1 MKRAFAELSP
11 RVVRGLQTPQARA
24 VLVTVPAAQ
33 ATQWQAMAQLHSLQ
47 THHLNRTLPSALGAN
62 MQQKRGMFIQTQ
74 PTPNPSSMMFL
85 PGKTVMESGSMQF
98 GNARESMKSPLA
110 KKLFQVDGVT
120 SVFFGSDFVTVT
132 KSDDYTWN
140 VVKPDIFAGIMDHFT
155 SGEPL
160 ISDTNSTGRSDTAIN
175 DDDSEVVAM
184 IKELLETRIRPAVM
198 EDGGDIVFKG
208 FDEASGLV
216 TLKMQGAC
224 SGCPS
229 SSVTL
234 KGGIENMLMHYI
246 PEVKSVVEA
255 EPDESEVAGMTEF
268 NKLEQHL
275 SA

>member
-1 MKRAFAELSP
+1 
-11 RVVRGLQTPQARA
+11 
-24 VLVTVPAAQ
+24 
-33 ATQWQAMAQLHSLQ
+33 
-47 THHLNRTLPSALGAN
+47 
-62 MQQKRGMFIQTQ
+62 MFIQTQ

-85 PGKTVMESGSMQF
+85 PGQTVLESGSMQF
-98 GNARESMKSPLA
+98 ATARESMKSPLA

-120 SVFFGSDFVTVT
+120 NVFFGSDFITVT

-155 SGEPL
+155 SGDPL
-160 ISDTNSTGRSDTAIN
+160 VTDASSTEKSDTAIN
-175 DDDSEVVAM
+175 EDDSEVVAM

-208 FDEASGLV
+208 FHEDSGIV

-229 SSVTL
+229 SAVTL

-255 EPDESEVAGMTEF
+255 DPDESEVAGMTEF